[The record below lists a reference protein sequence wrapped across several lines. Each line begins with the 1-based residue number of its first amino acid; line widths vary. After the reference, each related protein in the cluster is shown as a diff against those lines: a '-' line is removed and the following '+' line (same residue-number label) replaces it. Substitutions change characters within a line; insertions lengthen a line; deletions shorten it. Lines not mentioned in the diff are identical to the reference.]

1 MRRLGIDE
9 AAFLVS
15 TDDECYTYNKHINR
29 ETPSQDARMISRAI
43 ERGVPCER
51 IAVVLSFDQVTV
63 RRRAS
68 LLEGICPE
76 AAALLAD
83 KNCPGTTFAILKQ
96 MKLMRRLQA
105 SELICG

>member
-1 MRRLGIDE
+1 
-9 AAFLVS
+9 
-15 TDDECYTYNKHINR
+15 
-29 ETPSQDARMISRAI
+29 MISRAI

-83 KNCPGTTFAILKQ
+83 KNCPRTTFAILKQ
-96 MKLMRRLQA
+96 MKPMRRLQA
-105 SELICG
+105 SELIDGSRDHRGYRKIRRFRIEDVLGCPASRQA